1 MLTPMHACAAPVQ
14 GISVIVLEG
23 RNRTGGR
30 MYTVPASGGLF
41 LDFGCS
47 WIHGINGSSDGMLS
61 SNPIWDIAVAG
72 GIVTGTTGSPE
83 DLIARGPQ
91 VWNPCLK
98 AKILMFNNL

>member
-1 MLTPMHACAAPVQ
+1 MCAALTQ
-14 GISVIVLEG
+14 GINVIVLEG

-61 SNPIWDIAVAG
+61 SNPIWDIAVAAG
-72 GIVTGTTGSPE
+72 VVTGSTGSAE
-83 DLIARGPQ
+83 DLVARGLQ
-91 VWNPCLK
+91 VIETISNTKLNSPDV
-98 AKILMFNNL
+98 